1 MNWVK
6 FKAQTQLNKKCSAV
20 KHTKIK
26 GVPKLDDANDAGNVV
41 LLCSTMGALI
51 IWAHCSWLCALTGGK
66 NSIGCTLILTEGDS
80 AKTLAVSG
88 LGVVGRDR
96 YGVFPLRGKM
106 LNVREASLKQVRPDN
121 IVMNTFTNKWH
132 FLYLHHVVLPIRL
145 WRMLKSTISLRSLAC
160 STKRTTVTRN
170 PLRLCVMERSWSWP
184 IRFDSSFSFQTGTD
198 DFRFEIEGILLK
210 VMTDYLIPMI
220 ATGSRWLPH

>member
-6 FKAQTQLNKKCSAV
+6 FKAQSQLNKKCSAV

-26 GVPKLDDANDAGNVV
+26 GVPKLDDANDAGKVF
-41 LLCSTMGALI
+41 LPLSETMGEMITRSHYNCL
-51 IWAHCSWLCALTGGK
+51 SSLTGGK

-106 LNVREASLKQVRPDN
+106 LNVREASLKQVSPNN
-121 IVMNTFTNKWH
+121 IAINTFTEHWRFH
-132 FLYLHHVVLPIRL
+132 YSLISSVV
-145 WRMLKSTISLRSLAC
+145 WFC
-160 STKRTTVTRN
+160 SSDHGE
-170 PLRLCVMERSWSWP
+170 C
-184 IRFDSSFSFQTGTD
+184 
-198 DFRFEIEGILLK
+198 
-210 VMTDYLIPMI
+210 
-220 ATGSRWLPH
+220 

>member
-6 FKAQTQLNKKCSAV
+6 FKAQSQLNKKCSAV

-26 GVPKLDDANDAGNVV
+26 GVPKLDDANDAGKVILPLSN
-41 LLCSTMGALI
+41 TMAELI
-51 IWAHCSWLCALTGGK
+51 TWSHYSWLCSLTGGK

-106 LNVREASLKQVRPDN
+106 LNVREASLKQVSSNN
-121 IVMNTFTNKWH
+121 IAINTFTEHWH
-132 FLYLHHVVLPIRL
+132 FHYSLISSIVWFCSSDHGECWNQQHH
-145 WRMLKSTISLRSLAC
+145 
-160 STKRTTVTRN
+160 
-170 PLRLCVMERSWSWP
+170 
-184 IRFDSSFSFQTGTD
+184 
-198 DFRFEIEGILLK
+198 
-210 VMTDYLIPMI
+210 
-220 ATGSRWLPH
+220 